1 MYIIQTISDA
11 DCLGVAQL
19 VERLTVHQNVAGSSP
34 ATQAIRILVVIWKTG
49 RVV

>member
-19 VERLTVHQNVAGSSP
+19 VEHLTVRGKGNYSV
-34 ATQAIRILVVIWKTG
+34 RF
-49 RVV
+49 